1 MNEKLVKASVGKRI
15 LSHLIDL
22 ACVTLPA
29 LLIFN
34 FVTSN
39 YYEKAIG
46 AYRDMSNAYSFLG
59 DSGLFNTTEKDGY
72 TEAYAVKSYYATID
86 ESKNANSSDGTV
98 TVQTENGYALYL
110 KDTYNYYRNFLPID
124 TRIDEISDSTG
135 AKKTASEYYTSE
147 YFYTTIF
154 KFKKAAEVDVASET
168 SRAGTNQYFMYALK
182 DGAVDQN
189 ALPVLQTAI
198 QEKVTAGD
206 KTTLTNLKAYF
217 YNEITSNSY
226 SGIFYDA
233 AANAI
238 GQSYFTNS
246 LASYNVKAWTALV
259 VAVAPLILVFYLLI
273 PLLKRNDETIGKMIT
288 GLAVVDEDGYS
299 VKGAK
304 KILHPVLMTF
314 EVLLFLIYPLLIGI
328 MVFMLISLLDY
339 MSSIISKSGQ
349 SFHEKI
355 AHTRVIDA
363 KKSIWFASPEAE
375 ENYIATHP
383 EVYKAKAASSFKK
396 TTPEEAS
403 AIAAEDSILDLST
416 LEKSKAEVDGITNFD
431 EYEKKKDE
439 ELSKKSEKTATPKT
453 EEKKVESVKPATPD
467 ESGFTDEEKK

>member
-1 MNEKLVKASVGKRI
+1 MNEKLVKAGVGKRI

-22 ACVTLPA
+22 GCVALPG
-29 LLIFN
+29 LLLFS

-46 AYRDMSNAYSFLG
+46 AYSDMSNAYSFLG
-59 DSGLFNTTEKDGY
+59 ESGLFNTTEKDGY
-72 TEAYAVKSYYATID
+72 TQAYAVKSYYATIE
-86 ESKNANSSDGTV
+86 ESKTANSSDSTV
-98 TVQTENGYALYL
+98 AIQTEPGYALYL
-110 KDTYNYYRNFLPID
+110 KDTYNYYRNFLPTD

-135 AKKTASEYYTSE
+135 AKKTAAEYYTSE
-147 YFYTTIF
+147 YFYTILF
-154 KFKKAAEVDVASET
+154 KFKKAAEVDVASED

-182 DGAVDQN
+182 DGAVDQT
-189 ALPVLQTAI
+189 ALPVLKTAI
-198 QEKVTAGD
+198 QDKVTAGD
-206 KTTLTNLKAYF
+206 ETTLKNLKAYF
-217 YNEITSNSY
+217 YNEVTSNSY
-226 SGIFYDA
+226 SGLFYDA

-238 GQSYFTNS
+238 GQSYFTSN
-246 LASYNVKAWTALV
+246 LASYNVKTWSALV
-259 VAVAPLILVFYLLI
+259 VVVAPLILIFYLLI

-299 VKGAK
+299 VKGSK

-314 EVLLFLIYPLLIGI
+314 EVLLFLIYPLMIGI
-328 MVFMLISLLDY
+328 MVFMLLSLLDY

-363 KKSIWFASPEAE
+363 KKSVWFASPEAE

-383 EVYKAKAASSFKK
+383 EVYKAKAASTFKK

-403 AIAAEDSILDLST
+403 AIAAEDSVLDLST
-416 LEKSKAEVDGITNFD
+416 LEKSKAEVDNITNFD

-439 ELSKKSEKTATPKT
+439 ELSKKGEKPLQPKP
-453 EEKKVESVKPATPD
+453 EEKKDEPAKPTAPD
-467 ESGFTDEEKK
+467 ESGFTDDKG